1 MERCALV
8 KGVVVVNIVEY
19 DGDVPSDFC
28 GCSVIQSDMAQI
40 GWTYANGEFTA
51 PPAPTPTPIPLPAQ
65 AQSALTKTDTTV
77 LRCYSAGVA
86 VPADIQAY
94 RLALRA
100 IANGRDTTS
109 VSLPTEPTDYPS
121 GT

>member
-1 MERCALV
+1 MENYAVIENGIVTNVYVAEAPLNEADILV
-8 KGVVVVNIVEY
+8 TNQG
-19 DGDVPSDFC
+19 
-28 GCSVIQSDMAQI
+28 I

-51 PPAPTPTPIPLPAQ
+51 PVVTPVIIPLSVLAQ
-65 AQSALTKTDTTV
+65 TALTKTDITV

-94 RLALRA
+94 RVALRA
-100 IANGRDTTS
+100 IVNGRDTTS
-109 VSLPTEPTDYPS
+109 TVLPTEPTYYPS